1 MALVQQQPAP
11 YVATLF
17 RKRGEARPVTLSLQ
31 LNGEPKDI
39 TGYRFTLTIAKSPN
53 SVPIYRGATTIVD
66 GADGLVSLMIPASA
80 TTVPA
85 GNYALEI
92 RYLTPA
98 GIDQVV
104 ATLNLTL
111 LPSLSLT

>member
-66 GADGLVSLMIPASA
+66 GADGLVSLMIPA
-80 TTVPA
+80 

-92 RYLTPA
+92 RYLTPG